1 MVAALDTVTVDEMQK
16 REFFIFYYYFIH
28 EFKVI
33 SRFSRHSQQ
42 LTDAYN
48 CGLTGSEA
56 AWANKT
62 YYGNHT
68 LPTTLMDNMEKAN
81 LQVIRKIQ
89 N

>member
-62 YYGNHT
+62 YHVGNV
-68 LPTTLMDNMEKAN
+68 KGFA
-81 LQVIRKIQ
+81 
-89 N
+89 